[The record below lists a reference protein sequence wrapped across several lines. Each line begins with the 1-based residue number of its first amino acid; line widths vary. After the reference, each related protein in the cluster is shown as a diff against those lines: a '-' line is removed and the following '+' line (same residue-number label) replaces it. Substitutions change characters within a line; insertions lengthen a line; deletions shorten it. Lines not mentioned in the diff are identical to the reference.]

1 MLTERVP
8 IERVN
13 LTEFLGET
21 AVYKALQDATH
32 PPLPAELQMLRDTVG
47 QKFLYELG
55 QVHAPIHVVNKVFAV
70 PVKDFRGNVPLW
82 NPKYLMSYFVSKFDK
97 KMVVMSTWKAIDPSR
112 VNISKAV
119 QIDFL
124 QISDMLSLKSSRYLY
139 PLRQRLDNPGFT
151 GMHSEGAGFLR
162 KMHRLIDSISDDCTV
177 FLVPADEQRER
188 IEQRAFRNTPNVVVQ
203 EFSPHFRR
211 KR

>member
-1 MLTERVP
+1 MIAERIPFKRVYLTG
-8 IERVN
+8 
-13 LTEFLGET
+13 FLGET
-21 AVYKALQDATH
+21 AVHTALQEATH
-32 PPLPAELQMLRDTVG
+32 PPLPEEFQMLRDTVG

-55 QVHAPIHVVNKVFAV
+55 QVHAPIYVVNKVFAV

-82 NPKYLMSYFVSKFDK
+82 NPKYLMSYFVSAFDK
-97 KMVVMSTWKAIDPSR
+97 KLVVMSTWKAIHPSR
-112 VNISKAV
+112 VKIAKAV

-124 QISDMLSLKSSRYLY
+124 QISDMLSLKSSRHLY

-151 GMHSEGAGFLR
+151 GMHSEGAHFLR

-177 FLVPADEQRER
+177 FMVPADEQRER
-188 IEQRAFRNTPNVVVQ
+188 LQQRAFRDRPNVVVQ
-203 EFSPHFRR
+203 EYSSSSMR